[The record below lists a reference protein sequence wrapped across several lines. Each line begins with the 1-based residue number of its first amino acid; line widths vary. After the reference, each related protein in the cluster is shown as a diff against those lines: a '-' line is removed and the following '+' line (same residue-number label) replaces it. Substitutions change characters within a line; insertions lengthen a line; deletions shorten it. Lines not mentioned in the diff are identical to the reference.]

1 MITTQNIAFDSCVV
15 ISMIENPRLGLKLKQ
30 GLKGKSVKII
40 LCDMVISE
48 VRRVRGY
55 TKEYI
60 ISKISKI
67 LGRHVELQQTTL
79 QEKEDAQKLSGQ
91 FLECHNGDNVI
102 LALCKIRDYI
112 LVTFDR
118 ALLRT
123 CNFVGVI
130 ACNPLQ
136 AGGI

>member
-1 MITTQNIAFDSCVV
+1 MITTQHIALDSCVV
-15 ISMIENPRLGLKLKQ
+15 IGMIEDPRLGMKLKQ
-30 GLKGKSVKII
+30 GLKGKSVII
-40 LCDMVISE
+40 VLCDIVLSE
-48 VRRVRGY
+48 VNRVRGY
-55 TKEYI
+55 AKDYI

-67 LGRHVELQQTTL
+67 LGRSVELQQTNS

-91 FLECHNGDNVI
+91 FLECHNGDNII

-123 CNFVGVI
+123 CNFVGVV
-130 ACNPLQ
+130 AFSPLQ

>member
-1 MITTQNIAFDSCVV
+1 MITTQNIALDSCVV
-15 ISMIENPRLGLKLKQ
+15 ISMIENPGLGLKLKR

-40 LCDMVISE
+40 LCDIVLSE
-48 VRRVRGY
+48 VNRVRGY
-55 TKEYI
+55 AKDYI
-60 ISKISKI
+60 ITKISKI
-67 LGRHVELQQTTL
+67 LGKSIILQQTSL
-79 QEKEDAQKLSGQ
+79 QEKEDAQKLSEQ

-102 LALCKIRDYI
+102 LALCKLRDYI

-130 ACNPLQ
+130 AFSPLR
-136 AGGI
+136 AGDI

>member
-1 MITTQNIAFDSCVV
+1 MITTQHIALDSCVV
-15 ISMIENPRLGLKLKQ
+15 IGMIEDPRLGMKLKQ
-30 GLKGKSVKII
+30 GLKGKSVKIV
-40 LCDMVISE
+40 LCDIVLSE
-48 VRRVRGY
+48 VNRVRGY
-55 TKEYI
+55 AKDYI

-67 LGRHVELQQTTL
+67 LGRSVELQQTNF

-91 FLECHNGDNVI
+91 FLECHNGDNII

-123 CNFVGVI
+123 CNFVGVV
-130 ACNPLQ
+130 AFSPLQ

>member
-1 MITTQNIAFDSCVV
+1 MITTQNIALDSCVV
-15 ISMIENPRLGLKLKQ
+15 ISMIEDPRLGMKLKQ
-30 GLKGKSVKII
+30 GLKGKSVKIV
-40 LCDMVISE
+40 LCDIVLSE
-48 VRRVRGY
+48 VNRVRGY
-55 TKEYI
+55 AKDYI
-60 ISKISKI
+60 VSKISKI
-67 LGRHVELQQTTL
+67 LGRSVELQQTNS

-91 FLECHNGDNVI
+91 FLECHNGDNII

-123 CNFVGVI
+123 CNFVGVV
-130 ACNPLQ
+130 AFSPLQ

>member
-1 MITTQNIAFDSCVV
+1 MITPQNIVLDSCVV
-15 ISMIENPRLGLKLKQ
+15 IGMIEDPKLGLKLKQ
-30 GLKGKSVKII
+30 GLKGKSARII
-40 LCDMVISE
+40 LCDVVISE
-48 VRRVRGY
+48 INRVRGY
-55 TKEYI
+55 AKDYI

-67 LGRHVELQQTTL
+67 LGRQVQVFQTNP
-79 QEKEDAQKLSGQ
+79 QEKEDAKKLSVN
-91 FLECHNGDNVI
+91 FLECHNGDNLI
-102 LALCKIRDYI
+102 LAFCKIRDYI

-130 ACNPLQ
+130 AFSPLQ

>member
-1 MITTQNIAFDSCVV
+1 MITTQNITLDSCVV
-15 ISMIENPRLGLKLKQ
+15 IGMIEGPRLGMKLKR
-30 GLKGKSVKII
+30 GLKGKSVKIV
-40 LCDMVISE
+40 LCDIVLSE
-48 VRRVRGY
+48 VNRVRGY
-55 TKEYI
+55 AKDYI
-60 ISKISKI
+60 VSKISKI
-67 LGRHVELQQTTL
+67 LGRSVELQQTNF

-130 ACNPLQ
+130 AFNPLQ